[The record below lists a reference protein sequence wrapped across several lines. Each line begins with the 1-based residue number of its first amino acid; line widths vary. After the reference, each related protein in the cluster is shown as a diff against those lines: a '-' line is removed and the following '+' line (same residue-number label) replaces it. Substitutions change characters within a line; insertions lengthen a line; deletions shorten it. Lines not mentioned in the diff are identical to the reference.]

1 MKIKQSVMKKEI
13 CVERLNLSLSKKSID
28 KYRLLF
34 LIVLLLLITSISSL
48 GQQEPMFTQYMFN
61 TLSVNPAYAG
71 TRNALN
77 LNSLTRIQ
85 WVGID
90 GAPKTISLAL
100 HAPINKKKIGVG
112 FSIVDD
118 EVGPVRNTYIAINY
132 AYRIKISESLTL
144 SMGIKG
150 GANNYTLGLTNLE
163 VNEQN
168 DPDFQN
174 NERKL
179 VPNVGMGFYLSS
191 NRYYVGNLA
200 RKLVETVIDEKY
212 SAKGNEFRRHYY
224 IIGGFVF
231 PINSN
236 WIFKPTILTKAVEGA
251 PLSND
256 ISLQFLYNER
266 IWFGAM
272 YRIGDAA
279 GALLAM
285 KINKQLTV
293 GYAYDFAL
301 SDLSGLNKGTHEI
314 MLSFDFT
321 GTPAK
326 KVISPRYF

>member
-77 LNSLTRIQ
+77 LNSLSRIQ
-85 WVGID
+85 WVGVE

-100 HAPINKKKIGVG
+100 HTPFNKKKIGVG

-118 EVGPVRNTYIAINY
+118 EAGPVRNTYIAVNY
-132 AYRIKISESLTL
+132 AYRLRITESTTL

-150 GANNYTLGLTNLE
+150 GVSNYTLGLTNLE
-163 VNEQN
+163 VNEPD

-174 NERKL
+174 NEKKL
-179 VPNVGMGFYLSS
+179 VPNLGIGFYLYSD
-191 NRYYVGNLA
+191 RYYVGISA
-200 RKLVETVIDEKY
+200 PKLVETAIDEKY
-212 SAKGNEFRRHYY
+212 SAEGSEFRRHYY
-224 IIGGFVF
+224 IIGGFVI

-266 IWFGAM
+266 VWLGAM

-279 GALLAM
+279 GALVTM
-285 KINKQLTV
+285 KINKQLTI

-314 MLSFDFT
+314 LLSFDFV

-326 KVISPRYF
+326 KVKSPRYF